1 MQFLKIL
8 KMLLTNIYHNAILQV
23 HSIFGGKKMIYD
35 VLNKLYESEGVSTL
49 SYEVLNCAR

>member
-1 MQFLKIL
+1 
-8 KMLLTNIYHNAILQV
+8 MLLTNINHGAILQV

-35 VLNKLYESEGVSTL
+35 VLNKLDESEGVSPL